1 MKIVELLIDELED
14 IMGFDAVALVHSPA
28 HEAEFH
34 AFDSKDVDDA
44 IAFQVIKQAV
54 LEHMDIDAVSL
65 PDYTN
70 EATGSIIAEEFESF
84 NDYPESATNAA
95 KRALKWRDEHPDNDC
110 GTRVGWA
117 RANQLANRENIS
129 EETIA
134 RMASFA
140 RHLQHEDVPYSE
152 GCGGLMVDAWG
163 GRAGIEWAKNKLED
177 IREGLS
183 QEFSYYDDLPSKVLD
198 KLIEKLLEVGITK
211 DSLLTDGYEF
221 YDEPQKFALPSKSS
235 ANPDAAT
242 SDVNGDYKILYEYKG
257 PKDSKNRDFC
267 RRLLDLNMMFRLE
280 DIQRM
285 SITGANSEEFGYYD
299 IFQYK
304 GSFGCR
310 HRWTKKYVYR
320 KKNDRLLETAGLL
333 LADNQ
338 NFSKEKYEFALD
350 GEQQLI
356 VGSLMIPEK
365 LIFRVDENNEPY
377 YVYFSKE
384 TIKQIAQKMM
394 KEKLLDRVNLE
405 HDPDSPIESHM
416 VESWIVEDRLKD
428 KQQAYGFDYPE
439 GTWMGMYK
447 VENPIHWEMVK
458 QGKVKGFSIEGY
470 FADKL
475 IQK

>member
-34 AFDSKDVDDA
+34 AFDSADVEDA
-44 IAFQVIKQAV
+44 IAFQVIKQAILDQFV
-54 LEHMDIDAVSL
+54 DRL
-65 PDYTN
+65 P
-70 EATGSIIAEEFESF
+70 GESQDEYIGRCIPKLIGEGYDQNQAAAICYETM
-84 NDYPESATNAA
+84 NDE
-95 KRALKWRDEHPDNDC
+95 
-110 GTRVGWA
+110 
-117 RANQLANRENIS
+117 I
-129 EETIA
+129 
-134 RMASFA
+134 
-140 RHLQHEDVPYSE
+140 
-152 GCGGLMVDAWG
+152 
-163 GRAGIEWAKNKLED
+163 
-177 IREGLS
+177 S

-211 DSLLTDGYEF
+211 DSLLNDGYEF
-221 YDEPQKFALPSKSS
+221 YDEPQKFALPSKAS
-235 ANPDAAT
+235 ANPDATT

-267 RRLLDLNMMFRLE
+267 RRLLDLNMMFRKE
-280 DIQRM
+280 DIERM
-285 SITGANSEEFGYYD
+285 SVTGANSEEFGYYD
-299 IFQYK
+299 IFTYK

-338 NFSKEKYEFALD
+338 NFSSEKYDFALD
-350 GEQQLI
+350 GEQQMV
-356 VGSLMIPEK
+356 VGPLMIPEK
-365 LIFRVDENNEPY
+365 LIFRVDKDNEPY

-405 HDPDSPIESHM
+405 HDMDSPVDSYM
-416 VESWIVEDRLKD
+416 VESWLVEDRLKD
-428 KQQAYGFDYPE
+428 KQQAYGFDYPA

-447 VENPIHWEMVK
+447 VDNPEHWEMVK

-475 IQK
+475 IQN

>member
-44 IAFQVIKQAV
+44 IAFQLIKQAV
-54 LEHMDIDAVSL
+54 LEHMDIDAVGL

-84 NDYPESATNAA
+84 NNYPESATNAA

-140 RHLQHEDVPYSE
+140 RHLQYEDVPYSE

-163 GRAGIEWAKNKLED
+163 GRAGIEWASNKLES

-183 QEFSYYDDLPSKVLD
+183 QEFSS
-198 KLIEKLLEVGITK
+198 
-211 DSLLTDGYEF
+211 
-221 YDEPQKFALPSKSS
+221 
-235 ANPDAAT
+235 
-242 SDVNGDYKILYEYKG
+242 
-257 PKDSKNRDFC
+257 
-267 RRLLDLNMMFRLE
+267 
-280 DIQRM
+280 
-285 SITGANSEEFGYYD
+285 
-299 IFQYK
+299 
-304 GSFGCR
+304 
-310 HRWTKKYVYR
+310 
-320 KKNDRLLETAGLL
+320 
-333 LADNQ
+333 
-338 NFSKEKYEFALD
+338 EKYEFALD
-350 GEQQLI
+350 GEQQMV
-356 VGSLMIPEK
+356 VGPLMIPEK
-365 LIFRVDENNEPY
+365 LIFRVDQNNEPY

-416 VESWIVEDRLKD
+416 VESWLVEDRLKD
-428 KQQAYGFDYPE
+428 KQQAYGFDHPV

-447 VENPIHWEMVK
+447 IESPVHWEMAK
-458 QGKVKGFSIEGY
+458 QGKVKGFSIEA
-470 FADKL
+470 FLTDKL

>member
-44 IAFQVIKQAV
+44 IAFQVIKTAF
-54 LEHMDIDAVSL
+54 EEITKDDVSQQFGYYDNL
-65 PDYTN
+65 PD
-70 EATGSIIAEEFESF
+70 
-84 NDYPESATNAA
+84 
-95 KRALKWRDEHPDNDC
+95 
-110 GTRVGWA
+110 
-117 RANQLANRENIS
+117 
-129 EETIA
+129 
-134 RMASFA
+134 M
-140 RHLQHEDVPYSE
+140 
-152 GCGGLMVDAWG
+152 
-163 GRAGIEWAKNKLED
+163 
-177 IREGLS
+177 
-183 QEFSYYDDLPSKVLD
+183 VLD
-198 KLIEKLLEVGITK
+198 KLIEKLLEVGISK
-211 DSLLTDGYEF
+211 DSLIEDGYEF
-221 YDEPQKFALPSKSS
+221 YDEPQKFALPTKRS
-235 ANPDAAT
+235 AKPDDPTLDT
-242 SDVNGDYKILYEYKG
+242 SGNYKILYEYKG
-257 PKDSKNRDFC
+257 PKDGKNRSFC
-267 RRLLDLNMMFRLE
+267 RRLLDLNMMFRKE

-285 SITGANSEEFGYYD
+285 SLTGANSEEFGYYD
-299 IFQYK
+299 IFEYK

-310 HRWTKKYVYR
+310 HRWTKKYVYQ
-320 KKNDRLLETAGLL
+320 KKEDNLLGIVGILTG
-333 LADNQ
+333 DNQ

-350 GEQQLI
+350 GEQQMV

-365 LIFRVDENNEPY
+365 LIFRVDEDNEPY